1 MKTRGAIIR
10 STPGTYEIVELDL
23 DAPRRNEIT
32 VKMVASGICHSDDHI
47 AKGDHAVGVYPICG
61 GHEGAGVIVE
71 VGPETIGF
79 EEGEHVLFSFI
90 AGCGKCRWC
99 AKGMQN
105 LCDRGAAIMTGGR
118 PDDPNSFRLSLDGEV
133 VAQTC
138 GLSTFSEYTTVSTD
152 SVIKVADKSLS
163 LESLCLL
170 GCGVGTGWGAA
181 VNSAEIYPGQTVIVI
196 GIGGIGINAVQGA
209 AHAGAAHILAV
220 DPVAFKRDSA
230 LKFGATQAFS
240 TLEEAADVA
249 RSLTNGQG
257 ADAAIVT
264 IGVTT
269 GEHIAQAFSSIR
281 KAGVCVVTGLGKMT
295 DVGIPIS
302 PMELT
307 LYQKRLVGSLFGASA
322 PSADIPWLIDLYKAG
337 KLELDGL
344 ITQTYTL
351 DDVARGFEDMHAG
364 LNLRGV
370 IRF

>member
-10 STPGTYEIVELDL
+10 STPGIYEVVDLDL
-23 DAPRRNEIT
+23 DAPRRGEIT
-32 VKMVASGICHSDDHI
+32 VKMVASGLCHSDDHI
-47 AKGDHAVGVYPICG
+47 ALGDHAVGVYPICG
-61 GHEGAGVIVE
+61 GHEGAGVVVE
-71 VGPETIGF
+71 VGPETTGF
-79 EEGEHVLFSFI
+79 AEGDHVLFSFV
-90 AGCGKCRWC
+90 AGCGRCRWC

-105 LCDRGAAIMTGGR
+105 LCDKGAAIMAGSR
-118 PDDPNSFRLSLDGEV
+118 PDDPTSFRLSLDGAP

-152 SVIKVADKSLS
+152 SAVKVLDKSLP
-163 LESLCLL
+163 LETLCLL

-181 VNSAEIYPGQTVIVI
+181 VNSAQVYPGQTVIVM
-196 GIGGIGINAVQGA
+196 GVGGIGINAVQGA

-220 DPVAFKRDSA
+220 DPVAFKRESA

-240 TLEEAADVA
+240 SMAEAAEVA

-257 ADAAIVT
+257 ADAAIITV
-264 IGVTT
+264 GVTT
-269 GEHIAQAFSSIR
+269 GEHIAQGFSAIR

-307 LYQKRLVGSLFGASA
+307 LYQKRLQGSLFGASA
-322 PSADIPWLIDLYKAG
+322 PSADIPWLIDLYTAG

-344 ITQTYTL
+344 VTRNYTL
-351 DDVARGFEDMHAG
+351 DEVAKGFEDMHAG
-364 LNLRGV
+364 VNLRGV
-370 IRF
+370 IVF